1 MIYKTKSSDTLLTFF
16 SDLFYIYFYNMH
28 LLNIKISPIKIFF
41 IVFVLAFT
49 LQDCKKEEK
58 EILTKGNNEIDT
70 AQTELTIVDESFI
83 DNPFKFGKVT
93 VNNLQNTFKDLKIK
107 KEPIKN
113 LHIKNQVDSIL
124 TIKINNSEF
133 ILYKLPREQFL
144 ESAVIKD
151 QNIILN
157 KDIHVGMTKQEFKE
171 KFDTLKGRK
180 YIPSKVSIG
189 RKETQ
194 EYLIFNFSGNHLR
207 DIEYSGYVD

>member
-1 MIYKTKSSDTLLTFF
+1 
-16 SDLFYIYFYNMH
+16 MH